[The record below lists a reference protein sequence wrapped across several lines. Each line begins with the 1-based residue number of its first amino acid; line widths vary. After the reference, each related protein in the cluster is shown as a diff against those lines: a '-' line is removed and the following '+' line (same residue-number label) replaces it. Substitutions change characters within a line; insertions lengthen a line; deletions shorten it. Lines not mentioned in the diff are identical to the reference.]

1 MGLKVNQQHNLE
13 QLFDKFATID
23 PKNRKET
30 KTVEKESNKTKIIV
44 KYFKISNFWIADFL
58 LFTIKNENNL
68 LFKLFSFYIRILSP
82 VRGSNP

>member
-30 KTVEKESNKTKIIV
+30 KTVEKESNKKNPTEPPRWQSAGVFHFASCILAQICYTGGTK
-44 KYFKISNFWIADFL
+44 
-58 LFTIKNENNL
+58 
-68 LFKLFSFYIRILSP
+68 
-82 VRGSNP
+82 VRFRAG

>member
-30 KTVEKESNKTKIIV
+30 KTVEKNPIKRTQQNK
-44 KYFKISNFWIADFL
+44 
-58 LFTIKNENNL
+58 NN
-68 LFKLFSFYIRILSP
+68 R
-82 VRGSNP
+82 

>member
-30 KTVEKESNKTKIIV
+30 KTVEKESNKKNPTEQ
-44 KYFKISNFWIADFL
+44 KYSLNILKSAIFGL
-58 LFTIKNENNL
+58 LI
-68 LFKLFSFYIRILSP
+68 FYYLQ
-82 VRGSNP
+82 

>member
-30 KTVEKESNKTKIIV
+30 KTVEKESNKKNPTEQKIIV
-44 KYFKISNFWIADFL
+44 KYFKISNFWIADFYL
-58 LFTIKNENNL
+58 
-68 LFKLFSFYIRILSP
+68 
-82 VRGSNP
+82 

>member
-30 KTVEKESNKTKIIV
+30 KTVVKVTNK
-44 KYFKISNFWIADFL
+44 
-58 LFTIKNENNL
+58 KNPTEQ
-68 LFKLFSFYIRILSP
+68 K
-82 VRGSNP
+82 